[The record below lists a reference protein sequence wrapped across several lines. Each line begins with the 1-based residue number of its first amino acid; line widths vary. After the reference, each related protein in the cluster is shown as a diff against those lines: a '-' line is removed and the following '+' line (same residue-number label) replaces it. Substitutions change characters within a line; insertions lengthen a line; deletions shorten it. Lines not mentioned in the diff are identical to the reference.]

1 MKFFQMDRYFPS
13 LLVPVFL
20 SLFLIFSLI
29 SISVSQVFL
38 GLALCGWIF
47 MLFKEKPEI
56 KFPLFFWFLIAYIV
70 LSLVSSLFSRNP
82 GISFINCRELL
93 LFLIVPIV
101 YFGFS
106 RSGTLKQVN
115 RFLLASFFISAVF
128 SLYHFFF
135 NAVPGERITGFMG
148 HWMTEAGLLLLFCS
162 MALSLFF
169 FCRTKWRFVW
179 GGGFLLGLPLIVLTL
194 TRNSWIG
201 LFFAIAVVLI
211 FYKPKTL
218 FIFPVAVVLFFLVL
232 PKSVKDRALSTFDL
246 KNTTNQ
252 QRFEYWQ
259 AGIKIIKDYP
269 LQGTG
274 PDMVDMVFQ
283 NPKYGLSQVAR
294 SNVHLHNNF
303 LQIAAERGLFTLAA
317 WIGFLLALFFSL
329 VRLLKRR
336 DPVILPFAGAA
347 MAALTGLI
355 SAGLFEYNFG
365 DSEVVVFFVY
375 IITVPFAM
383 ERIQKQKKKDPTA

>member
-1 MKFFQMDRYFPS
+1 MKLIQTERFFSS
-13 LLVPVFL
+13 LMIPVFIG
-20 SLFLIFSLI
+20 LFLLFSLI
-29 SISVSQVFL
+29 SISISQIFL
-38 GLALCGWIF
+38 GLALFGWIVF
-47 MLFKEKPEI
+47 QIKEKR
-56 KFPLFFWFLIAYIV
+56 KAKLPLFFWFLIAYIV
-70 LSLVSSLFSRNP
+70 LSLVSSILSRNP
-82 GISFINCRELL
+82 GISFVNSRDLL
-93 LFLIVPIV
+93 LFLVVPIV

-106 RSGTLKQVN
+106 RVGSLKQTN
-115 RFLLASFFISAVF
+115 RVLLASFFISALY
-128 SLYHFFF
+128 SLFYFFF
-135 NAVPGERITGFMG
+135 KAVPGERITGFMG
-148 HWMTEAGLLLLFCS
+148 HWMTQAGLLLLFCT

-169 FCRTKWRFVW
+169 FCRNKWRFAW
-179 GGGFLLGLPLIVLTL
+179 GAGFLLALPLIVLTL

-201 LFFAIAVVLI
+201 LFVAIVAILI
-211 FYKPKTL
+211 LYKPKTL
-218 FIFPVAVVLFFLVL
+218 FIFPVAVVLFFLVS
-232 PKSVKDRALSTFDL
+232 PKPIKDRALSIFDL

-317 WIGFLLALFFSL
+317 WIGFLVVLFVSL
-329 VRLLKRR
+329 IRLLKQR
-336 DPVILPFAGAA
+336 DPAVFPYAA
-347 MAALTGLI
+347 AALAALTGLV

-365 DSEVVVFFVY
+365 DSEVVVLFLY
-375 IITVPFAM
+375 IISVPFAL
-383 ERIQKQKKKDPTA
+383 ERIQKHGD

>member
-1 MKFFQMDRYFPS
+1 MKLFQMDRYFPS
-13 LLVPVFL
+13 LLIPVFL
-20 SLFLIFSLI
+20 SLFLLFSLI
-29 SISVSQVFL
+29 SISISQVFL
-38 GLALCGWIF
+38 GLALGGWILL
-47 MLFKEKPEI
+47 LFKEKPNLR
-56 KFPLFFWFLIAYIV
+56 FPLFFWFLIAYIV

-82 GISFINCRELL
+82 GISFINSRDLL

-101 YFGFS
+101 YYGFS
-106 RSGTLKQVN
+106 RIDTLKQAN
-115 RFLLASFFISAVF
+115 RFILASFFICAVY
-128 SLYHFFF
+128 SLFHFFF
-135 NAVPGERITGFMG
+135 YAAPGERIMGFMG
-148 HWMTEAGLLLLFCS
+148 HWMTQAGLLLLFCA
-162 MALSLFF
+162 MAISLFF
-169 FCRTKWRFVW
+169 FCRTKWRLAW
-179 GGGFLLGLPLIVLTL
+179 GAGFLLGIPLIVLTL

-211 FYKPKTL
+211 LYKPKTL

-232 PKSVKDRALSTFDL
+232 PKPAKDRALSIFDL

-283 NPKYGLSQVAR
+283 NPKYGLSQVAK

-329 VRLLKRR
+329 IRLLKKR
-336 DPVILPFAGAA
+336 DPVVFPFAGAA

-365 DSEVVVFFVY
+365 DSEVVVFFLY

-383 ERIQKQKKKDPTA
+383 ERIQKQGTKDPEA